1 MGAMRR
7 ASFALLMV
15 FAAACGGAT
24 VTTLD
29 GSKDAGT
36 DGSSADGG
44 GCTEPQPDIGCK
56 CCNQPTSLEC
66 VNGAWQCR
74 ACTLACN
81 IDGGVPD
88 AGHDAGPDSSFTC
101 GPTTCDSTKEYCWV
115 VGGGPPPLDGGSN
128 ETWTCESLPKD
139 CHGTA
144 SCACVEADGGGNG
157 CPCEADK
164 TGAVTVECLYP

>member
-1 MGAMRR
+1 MTRSSRAAQRGRSRLSCFVGISRATERHAQCEMGAMRR

-88 AGHDAGPDSSFTC
+88 AG
-101 GPTTCDSTKEYCWV
+101 
-115 VGGGPPPLDGGSN
+115 
-128 ETWTCESLPKD
+128 
-139 CHGTA
+139 
-144 SCACVEADGGGNG
+144 
-157 CPCEADK
+157 
-164 TGAVTVECLYP
+164 